1 MPASSYTELFNFEG
15 NVESAF
21 KEWLADQLIEVRETL
36 GLESLPDDYIGVTFK
51 LGAVTGHYNPS
62 PGGATNPTYDQYE
75 FDLDFVIQTRRHN
88 EDGELVKHISSR
100 QHGLVALL
108 RTWLS
113 LFKIKGS
120 SLESYLNYYQI
131 EFLRPSGT
139 ANDVDDVF
147 DITTLSYEG
156 QISIVTTA
164 WPTV

>member
-21 KEWLADQLIEVRETL
+21 REWLADQVIEVRETL
-36 GLESLPDDYIGVTFK
+36 GLESLPDDYIGTTFK

-62 PGGATNPTYDQYE
+62 PGGAANPTYDQYE
-75 FDLDFVIQTRRHN
+75 FDLDFIIQTRRHN
-88 EDGELVKHISSR
+88 EEGSQTDGVKARHR
-100 QHGLVALL
+100 ELVALL
-108 RTWLS
+108 RTWVS
-113 LFKIKGS
+113 LLKAKGS
-120 SLESYLNYYQI
+120 SLETYLNHYEIQ
-131 EFLRPSGT
+131 FLRPSGT

>member
-1 MPASSYTELFNFEG
+1 MQASSYTELFNFEG

-36 GLESLPDDYIGVTFK
+36 GLESLPDDYIGVTFN
-51 LGAVTGHYNPS
+51 LGATTGHYNLS

-75 FDLDFVIQTRRHN
+75 FNLDFVIQTRRHN
-88 EDGELVKHISSR
+88 EDGDTIKHIKSR
-100 QHGLVALL
+100 QQGLVALL

-120 SLESYLNYYQI
+120 ALETYLKYYEI

-139 ANDVDDVF
+139 ANDVEDVF
-147 DITTLSYEG
+147 DVTTLSYEG
-156 QISIVTTA
+156 QISILTNA
-164 WPTV
+164 FPTV